1 MKVLRQVSFEDTS
14 IAFSSKSDKELKKMF
29 FLFRIMNYSWLVNL
43 GTNLLKLALKLRLP
57 VKPLIKATIF
67 KQFCGGESIMDCR
80 EKSLELSNYNIGTIL
95 DFSVEGTEDEEDFDR
110 TEAEVLDVVDK
121 SGIEPKNPY
130 VVFKMSG
137 LASNYLLEKIQLQK
151 KLSDEEVESWQ
162 RTKNRVRNICQ
173 SAYNNEVRVLIDA
186 EESWIQDPVD
196 SLVYEMMQEYNR
208 SRAMVFNTY
217 QMYRK
222 DMYGNLQQAYRVAVE
237 NKYHL
242 GVKLVRGA
250 YMEKERE
257 RAEEMGYEDPIQND
271 RKATDS
277 DFDHGLEFCVN
288 NIVNLELCC
297 GSHNEQSNKYLTKL
311 MDQHGLDCGDSRI
324 YFAQL
329 YGMSDNISFNL
340 ANAGYNVA
348 KYLPYGPVK
357 EVMPYLIRRAEENTA
372 ISGQTSREFLLIKK
386 ELARRSKQTTQF

>member
-67 KQFCGGESIMDCR
+67 KQFCGGESILDCR
-80 EKSLELSNYNIGTIL
+80 QKSLELSNYHIDTIL
-95 DFSVEGTEDEEDFDR
+95 DFSVEGSEDEEGFDR
-110 TEAEVLDVVDK
+110 AEAEVLDVVDK
-121 SGIEPKNPY
+121 SGIEPRNPY
-130 VVFKMSG
+130 VVFKLSG

-151 KLSDEEVESWQ
+151 KLSEKEVESWQ

-173 SAYNNEVRVLIDA
+173 SAYNNQVRVLIDA

-196 SLVYEMMQEYNR
+196 VLVYQMMQEFNN
-208 SRAMVFNTY
+208 SRALVFNTY

-222 DMYGNLQQAYRVAVE
+222 DMYGNLQQAYGEAVE
-237 NKYHL
+237 NNYHL

-257 RAEEMGYEDPIQND
+257 RAEEMGYEDPIQVD
-271 RKATDS
+271 KKATDS
-277 DFDHGLEFCVN
+277 DFDRGLEFCIN
-288 NIVNLELCC
+288 NIANLELCC
-297 GSHNEQSNKYLTKL
+297 GSHNEQSNKYLIKL
-311 MDQHGLDCGDSRI
+311 MDQHGLDSGDSRI

-348 KYLPYGPVK
+348 KYLPYGPIK

-372 ISGQTSREFLLIKK
+372 ISGQTSREFMLIKK
-386 ELARRSKQTTQF
+386 ELARRSKQTT